1 MNLVE
6 KIASDLGSPYI
17 ATIIDF
23 ENVIYRNLG
32 NNYEFEVS
40 GIKSMRG
47 KCILYVW
54 RIAPKICVGVY
65 ENISVA
71 DLKDI
76 LGHYATQYRNLT
88 DQIRVEREDPI
99 E

>member
-17 ATIIDF
+17 ATKIEY
-23 ENVIYRNLG
+23 ENVIYRDLG

-40 GIKSMRG
+40 GIKSIRG

-54 RIAPKICVGVY
+54 QVNPKICMSIY
-65 ENISVA
+65 ENIAVA
-71 DLKDI
+71 DLKDV
-76 LGHYATQYRNLT
+76 LGYYATQYRSLT
-88 DQIRVEREDPI
+88 CQIRVEREDPI